1 MMQSLET
8 SLHFDKILSDEE
20 IAKIEMFG
28 TNLFGGRKNC
38 YVELK
43 QNQGTNYNLIVCF
56 AEE

>member
-1 MMQSLET
+1 MIPSLET

-20 IAKIEMFG
+20 IGRIEMFS

-43 QNQGTNYNLIVCF
+43 QNQGTDYNLIVCF